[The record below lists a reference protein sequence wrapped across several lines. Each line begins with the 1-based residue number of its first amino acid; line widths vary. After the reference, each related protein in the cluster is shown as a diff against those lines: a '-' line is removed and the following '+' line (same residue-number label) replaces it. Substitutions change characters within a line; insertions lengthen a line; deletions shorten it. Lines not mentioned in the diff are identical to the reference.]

1 MDTLRINPTLATK
14 VIETSIE
21 RATKIAFKAG
31 RLTGAYPDKV
41 SSIRTSLKNAA
52 VSLTRSKKDLV
63 PASILATALYNTYPH
78 QAVEEKRDAAED
90 LLKLMDKKVPGIYE
104 YSQNVATLGDDA
116 ARALRRP
123 FNEWNIHNAKKRK
136 EEAPVRSFLSDV
148 DKHHAVLIAQGRI
161 GLPVEL

>member
-1 MDTLRINPTLATK
+1 MDTLRINPTLAIKTRK
-14 VIETSIE
+14 TPIE
-21 RATKIAFKAG
+21 RATDIAFKAG
-31 RLTGAYPDKV
+31 GLIRAYPDEV
-41 SSIRTSLKNAA
+41 SSIRTSLRNAA
-52 VSLTRSKKDLV
+52 VSLTRSKEDLV
-63 PASILATALYNTYPH
+63 PASILATALYSTYPH
-78 QAVEEKRDAAED
+78 QAVEEKHDAAED

-123 FNEWNIHNAKKRK
+123 FNEWNIHNAKRRK

-148 DKHHAVLIAQGRI
+148 DNHHAALIAQGRI